1 MTTSYS
7 TTKYCGHKGP
17 VLCLDVSPTSFS
29 SSSSLLLSGSED
41 RTARIW
47 DVRTCCGYGGSGGGG
62 GSSAGDAGS
71 SNRRR
76 PRASLCIPTKGDVLS
91 AVFATTRHSR
101 SKTSSQP
108 SSSYDHTIYLGVNN
122 TVLEYDLRQH
132 TVPVDWTAATTT
144 TNADNTNPDST
155 ITASIVRRALKSP
168 IWMDP
173 PTNNLYQVLQNEE
186 EVNQISTTFLRR
198 SCRSN
203 SNISV
208 NNSSSNKKKRTGGNK
223 KNSRKSK
230 TNKNKSK
237 NHAEVYSNYDDDDD
251 DDRAELIEE
260 FFIAACDDSGTVRIT
275 SSITSCTLAQESIE
289 EKPDEEQQDGTTN
302 HQTETIILS
311 HDPEGIAVVSS
322 CTFRPSTTSAQLI
335 SGGMDCKVHLWDVV
349 SSSSSYSQQQHQQQQ
364 QRIRKP
370 LCSVSV
376 QQQQQQQGSSAQAVN
391 PPMVHSLSWSPSG
404 QYFAAGLGNGNVNLY
419 TVPFPAKTPAAG
431 NRRNNEIVQ
440 IGQLPGGHS
449 SSVVSVLYPE
459 FGQSTD
465 TDQWSN
471 LSDRVLCSAGSDG
484 KILFWDLSTCLR
496 GDRADD
502 LDAILAEL
510 NVSSNVGSNDDKKN
524 GGEDE
529 ISKLFDDSLLIDGRS
544 KIADATSPS
553 VLFQID
559 HQEKINWVTKA
570 TITSPSTT
578 PGKIIND
585 TIFVADT
592 SNDITSYKIPLA

>member
-1 MTTSYS
+1 MTTTYS
-7 TTKYCGHKGP
+7 STKYCGHKGP
-17 VLCLDVSPTSFS
+17 ILCLDVSPTIF

-47 DVRTCCGYGGSGGGG
+47 DLRTCCGGSGGSGTT
-62 GSSAGDAGS
+62 GDASG

-76 PRASLCIPTKGDVLS
+76 PRASLCIPTKGEVLS
-91 AVFATTRHSR
+91 AVFATTRHSK
-101 SKTSSQP
+101 SKALSQP
-108 SSSYDHTIYLGVNN
+108 SSAYDHTIYLGVNN

-132 TVPVDWTAATTT
+132 TTPVNWTATTT
-144 TNADNTNPDST
+144 NNNANTNPNSKT
-155 ITASIVRRALKSP
+155 IPSIKRRELKSP

-186 EVNQISTTFLRR
+186 EVNQISTTSLRR

-203 SNISV
+203 SNISI
-208 NNSSSNKKKRTGGNK
+208 NTSSCNKKKRTGGNK

-237 NHAEVYSNYDDDDD
+237 NHAEVFPKDEDDED
-251 DDRAELIEE
+251 LLEE
-260 FFIAACDDSGTVRIT
+260 FFVAACDDSGTVRIT
-275 SSITSCTLAQESIE
+275 SSLTSCELPQENIE
-289 EKPDEEQQDGTTN
+289 EKSNEEQQDGTTN
-302 HQTETIILS
+302 HQTQTQILQ
-311 HDPEGIAVVSS
+311 HDPDGIAVVSS
-322 CTFRPSTTSAQLI
+322 CAFRPSTMSAQLI
-335 SGGMDCKVHLWDVV
+335 SGGMDCKVHLWNLI
-349 SSSSSYSQQQHQQQQ
+349 SSSSSSSQHHNQLQQQQ
-364 QRIRKP
+364 IRKP

-376 QQQQQQQGSSAQAVN
+376 QQQQQQQQGSSAQAVN

-419 TVPFPAKTPAAG
+419 TVPFAARISAAG

-440 IGQLPGGHS
+440 IGQLADGHS

-459 FGQSTD
+459 FGHSTE
-465 TDQWSN
+465 TDQFSSM
-471 LSDRVLCSAGSDG
+471 SDRVLCSAGSDG

-496 GDRADD
+496 GDVADD
-502 LDAILAEL
+502 LDSILAEL
-510 NVSSNVGSNDDKKN
+510 DVSSNIGSNDDKKN

-529 ISKLFDDSLLIDGRS
+529 ISKLFAGSLVLNGRS
-544 KIADATSPS
+544 KIADARSPS

-570 TITSPSTT
+570 TMTSSSCTT
-578 PGKIIND
+578 PDVIND